1 MKIINII
8 LLLIILFIFCSSISF
23 GLSNITGFSV
33 NSITSFGIINITGLA
48 TAFSSALAVMV
59 DANAPDVDIIYPLN
73 DTYNYWDDIALEINY
88 SDISDIDKILYNID
102 NGENSSIT
110 GNTTFSLSAD
120 GSHILYIYVND
131 THSFLNN
138 SESVTF
144 FINLSESHEI
154 DIPTDY
160 TSDTTN
166 LESMNKEEQENIS
179 NLTFHQPDYGK
190 IKFNDYVNLTEGVDH
205 ENRSRYIINISKDIV
220 IENIKIF
227 INTTELPCLNKSA
240 TLIISNLTFTNP
252 RILRDNEVCPSD
264 ICTMESYDD
273 GNLKFNVTGFS
284 EYSAEET
291 PTSSTTM
298 VATGGGGMK
307 KVEIIEFIE
316 ENIKED
322 EKKDNKVEEEKDYLG
337 GIKPVVKEI
346 EKGLEEVKGVILSEG
361 RYLISILVIIIILIF
376 ITHHLINLKS

>member
-1 MKIINII
+1 M
-8 LLLIILFIFCSSISF
+8 
-23 GLSNITGFSV
+23 
-33 NSITSFGIINITGLA
+33 
-48 TAFSSALAVMV
+48 
-59 DANAPDVDIIYPLN
+59 
-73 DTYNYWDDIALEINY
+73 
-88 SDISDIDKILYNID
+88 
-102 NGENSSIT
+102 
-110 GNTTFSLSAD
+110 
-120 GSHILYIYVND
+120 
-131 THSFLNN
+131 
-138 SESVTF
+138 
-144 FINLSESHEI
+144 
-154 DIPTDY
+154 
-160 TSDTTN
+160 
-166 LESMNKEEQENIS
+166 
-179 NLTFHQPDYGK
+179 
-190 IKFNDYVNLTEGVDH
+190 
-205 ENRSRYIINISKDIV
+205 
-220 IENIKIF
+220 
-227 INTTELPCLNKSA
+227 
-240 TLIISNLTFTNP
+240 IISNLTFTNP

-273 GNLKFNVTGFS
+273 GNLTLNVTGFS